1 MGNIAE
7 SIQQEMTCEPVFTIP
22 IFGGIKVYESVVV
35 TCIMSYSCKKS
46 EGEKS

>member
-35 TCIMSYSCKKS
+35 TWIKTSVV
-46 EGEKS
+46 EA